1 MADNKLIFPPS
12 GGRLRAAAPAPA
24 ASPSSRGPPP
34 PAAQRTGRGL
44 AAPRSLP
51 YGPRSPPSPSA
62 PRRTGIAAAARG
74 PRRKLSALCSG
85 PRYLSLFPLPQA
97 RPGRSRRRS
106 HTPPA
111 RRGVRGRAGLRSGRL
126 RARPGPVSPHGA
138 RRRAGSL
145 GPGLP
150 FPLSCDSCLARGRP
164 GAARSGPLRSGR
176 APLGAPA
183 SRPRSSLGS
192 AARGAR
198 SFTPCQRRSLQ
209 KLPGCERCQALLMA
223 RVSQIRRRACRVPL
237 EPR

>member
-1 MADNKLIFPPS
+1 MRSWAGWYTDAALVSMADNKLIFPPS

-24 ASPSSRGPPP
+24 ASPSPSGPPP

-106 HTPPA
+106 HTPPT
-111 RRGVRGRAGLRSGRL
+111 RRGVRGRAGL
-126 RARPGPVSPHGA
+126 
-138 RRRAGSL
+138 
-145 GPGLP
+145 
-150 FPLSCDSCLARGRP
+150 
-164 GAARSGPLRSGR
+164 
-176 APLGAPA
+176 
-183 SRPRSSLGS
+183 
-192 AARGAR
+192 
-198 SFTPCQRRSLQ
+198 
-209 KLPGCERCQALLMA
+209 
-223 RVSQIRRRACRVPL
+223 
-237 EPR
+237 